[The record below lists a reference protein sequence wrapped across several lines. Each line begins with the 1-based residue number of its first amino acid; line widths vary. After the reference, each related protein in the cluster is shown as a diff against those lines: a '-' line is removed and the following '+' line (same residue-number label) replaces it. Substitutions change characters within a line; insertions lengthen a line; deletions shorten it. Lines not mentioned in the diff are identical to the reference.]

1 MATYAETPQAP
12 QQLMMGSGPA
22 GSPMENSKFNLPEP
36 YSWQEGRMWEIVGD
50 DSQSLLVVLNP
61 NQRVMCE
68 PGGMLSTNQN
78 IQPEIDTGGFGLACQ
93 RCCCAQES
101 CFRTHY
107 LNNSQGIKHVSVIPS
122 YPAKIIHIDMDQY
135 PNGLSLNKGSW
146 MATIGTDAEFG
157 VECAPSVVAACCA
170 GQGCC
175 ITTFKGKGSSFI
187 NAGGTVMIRHLGA
200 GESVTVDTLGLVAW
214 ENGVKLDAK
223 CTGDCLMM
231 CCGGSGMYNTELTGP
246 GLVVVQSMSRERAAW
261 AYSSAIAG

>member
-1 MATYAETPQAP
+1 MWWYAEVCPE
-12 QQLMMGSGPA
+12 QQ
-22 GSPMENSKFNLPEP
+22 
-36 YSWQEGRMWEIVGD
+36 
-50 DSQSLLVVLNP
+50 
-61 NQRVMCE
+61 
-68 PGGMLSTNQN
+68 
-78 IQPEIDTGGFGLACQ
+78 
-93 RCCCAQES
+93 
-101 CFRTHY
+101 
-107 LNNSQGIKHVSVIPS
+107 HVSVIPS

-261 AYSSAIAG
+261 AYVISPYSPCHPFHLGVMSLFPVVLTRLSRLDGLVDLNP